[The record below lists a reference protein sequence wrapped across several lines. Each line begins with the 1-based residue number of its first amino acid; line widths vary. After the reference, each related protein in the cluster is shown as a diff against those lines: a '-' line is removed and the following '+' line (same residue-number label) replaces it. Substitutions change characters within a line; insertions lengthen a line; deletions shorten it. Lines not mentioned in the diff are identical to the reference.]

1 MKPNKLDKAV
11 VDLLLPRL
19 SDEYKAFYTYRA
31 ASNWC
36 KNVGYF
42 VAAEF
47 FANESK
53 EELKHAKKIESY
65 LVDWNITPELPM
77 VNRPVLEYRSL
88 VDVIKD
94 AYTMEYDLYEAYETT
109 SMEVFKKDLC
119 VFDFLQEFRMIQKD
133 AVAEYSDKL
142 NMLEGVD
149 GNKMNLLLIEHKL
162 FQVNG

>member
-1 MKPNKLDKAV
+1 MKPNKLQDDV
-11 VDLLLPRL
+11 VSLLIPRL
-19 SDEYKAFYTYRA
+19 EDEYKAFYMYRA

-53 EELKHAKKIESY
+53 DELKHAKKIEAY
-65 LVDWNITPELPM
+65 LVDWNVTPDLPVIEKPQLEFTTLVELI
-77 VNRPVLEYRSL
+77 EA
-88 VDVIKD
+88 
-94 AYTMEYDLYEAYETT
+94 AYNVEYDLYEAYE
-109 SMEVFKKDLC
+109 
-119 VFDFLQEFRMIQKD
+119 DFLQEFRMIQKE

-149 GNKMNLLLIEHKL
+149 ANKMNLLLIEHKL

>member
-1 MKPNKLDKAV
+1 MKPNKLQDDV
-11 VDLLLPRL
+11 VSLLIPRL
-19 SDEYKAFYTYRA
+19 EDEYKAFYMYRA

-53 EELKHAKKIESY
+53 DELKHAKKIEAY
-65 LVDWNITPELPM
+65 LVDWNVTPDLPVIEKPQLEFTTLVELI
-77 VNRPVLEYRSL
+77 EA
-88 VDVIKD
+88 
-94 AYTMEYDLYEAYETT
+94 AYNVEYDLYEAYEDT
-109 SMEVFKKDLC
+109 SKQMFNKDLC
-119 VFDFLQEFRMIQKD
+119 VFDFLQEFRMIQKE

-142 NMLEGVD
+142 NMLEDVD
-149 GNKMNLLLIEHKL
+149 ANKMNLLLIEHKL

>member
-1 MKPNKLDKAV
+1 MKPNKLQDDV
-11 VDLLLPRL
+11 VSLLIPRL
-19 SDEYKAFYTYRA
+19 EDEYKAFYMYRA

-53 EELKHAKKIESY
+53 DELKHAKKIEAY
-65 LVDWNITPELPM
+65 LVDWNVTPDLPVIEKPQLEFTTLVELI
-77 VNRPVLEYRSL
+77 EA
-88 VDVIKD
+88 
-94 AYTMEYDLYEAYETT
+94 AYNIEYDLYEAYEDT
-109 SMEVFKKDLC
+109 SKQMFNKDLC
-119 VFDFLQEFRMIQKD
+119 VFDFLQEFRMIQKE

-149 GNKMNLLLIEHKL
+149 ANKMNLLLIEHKL

>member
-19 SDEYKAFYTYRA
+19 NDEYKAFYMYRA

-53 EELKHAKKIESY
+53 DELKHAKKIENY

-77 VNRPVLEYRSL
+77 IDRPVLEYRSL

-94 AYTMEYDLYEAYETT
+94 AYTIEYDLYEAYETT

-119 VFDFLQEFRMIQKD
+119 VFDFLQEFRMIQKES
-133 AVAEYSDKL
+133 VAEYSDKL

>member
-1 MKPNKLDKAV
+1 MKPNKLQDDV
-11 VDLLLPRL
+11 VSLLIPRL
-19 SDEYKAFYTYRA
+19 EDEYKAFYMYRA

-53 EELKHAKKIESY
+53 DELKHAKKIEAY
-65 LVDWNITPELPM
+65 LVDWNVTPDLPVIEKPQLEFTTLVEL
-77 VNRPVLEYRSL
+77 
-88 VDVIKD
+88 ID
-94 AYTMEYDLYEAYETT
+94 AAYNVEYDLYEAYEDT
-109 SMEVFKKDLC
+109 SKQMFNKDLC
-119 VFDFLQEFRMIQKD
+119 VFDFLQEFRMIQKE

-149 GNKMNLLLIEHKL
+149 ANKMNLLLIEHKL

>member
-1 MKPNKLDKAV
+1 MKPNKLQDDV
-11 VDLLLPRL
+11 VSLLIPRL
-19 SDEYKAFYTYRA
+19 EDEYKAFYMYRA

-53 EELKHAKKIESY
+53 DELKHAKKIEAY
-65 LVDWNITPELPM
+65 LVDWNVTPDLPVIEKPQLEFTTLVELI
-77 VNRPVLEYRSL
+77 EA
-88 VDVIKD
+88 
-94 AYTMEYDLYEAYETT
+94 AYNVEYDLYEAYEDT
-109 SMEVFKKDLC
+109 SKQMFNKDLC
-119 VFDFLQEFRMIQKD
+119 VFDFLQEFRMIQKE

-149 GNKMNLLLIEHKL
+149 ANKMNLLLIEHKL